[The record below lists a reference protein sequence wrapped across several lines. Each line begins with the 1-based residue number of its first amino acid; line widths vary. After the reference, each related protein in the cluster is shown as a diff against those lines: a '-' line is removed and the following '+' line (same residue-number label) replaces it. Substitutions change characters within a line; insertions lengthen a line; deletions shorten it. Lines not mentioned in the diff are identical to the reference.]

1 MDNKITVR
9 ITEKYGV
16 RRVYPVCD
24 RAKIFASIAKDVTL
38 TDATMKLVKQ
48 LGYDIVPTEISFNF
62 FED

>member
-1 MDNKITVR
+1 MDKQITVR

-38 TDATMKLVKQ
+38 TDATIKLIKQ
-48 LGYDIVPTEISFNF
+48 LGYEIVPTVISFNF
-62 FED
+62 EE

>member
-1 MDNKITVR
+1 MDKQITVR

-38 TDATMKLVKQ
+38 TDLTIKLIKQ
-48 LGYDIVPTEISFNF
+48 LGYEIVPTVISFNF
-62 FED
+62 EE